1 MPAEGDSL
9 LLLPLPLSRAPSPR
23 LLLLPGPTSHTKEPT
38 NWSLSST
45 SSAESSSSCCSSIGA
60 GCNGGPAVG
69 GSIDCRGRGGG
80 HCRGGGGAGQGLG
93 WGWGGGE
100 APLTPPRATHATTYH
115 SPCPAPFTLS
125 RTIHPV
131 AHHSLAELHLLTTMI
146 RLILP
151 AEDNHP
157 LLPNGPYEAA
167 AAHSPDLRPRHR
179 RWNVHQSCRRRNHR
193 HSPPLGGP
201 PRTRPPRTLSLH
213 YYHRTASAVRA

>member
-80 HCRGGGGAGQGLG
+80 ALQGRGWGRAGAGVGLG
-93 WGWGGGE
+93 WGGSTTHP
-100 APLTPPRATHATTYH
+100 ATRNSRHHVPLTLP
-115 SPCPAPFTLS
+115 

-131 AHHSLAELHLLTTMI
+131 THHSPRRAPFTSGAA
-146 RLILP
+146 P
-151 AEDNHP
+151 ADHYDTP
-157 LLPNGPYEAA
+157 
-167 AAHSPDLRPRHR
+167 HRPCGR
-179 RWNVHQSCRRRNHR
+179 Q
-193 HSPPLGGP
+193 SPP
-201 PRTRPPRTLSLH
+201 TT
-213 YYHRTASAVRA
+213 